1 LRLRDRTEPKGFR
14 DDCSKW
20 PVRMRSGYI
29 PARSG
34 PYRWYI
40 VAVMCSVYALMAID
54 RDVMR
59 VLQVPI
65 QKSLNLTDTE
75 LGLLTGIAYAL
86 FYATMA
92 IPVARVAEHVNRSRM
107 IAVCIGIWSTMTCFC
122 GLAASFP
129 LLFLC
134 RVAVGFGEAGTYP
147 ISSSVAADYFPK
159 SERALALAVFAI
171 GLSLGGI
178 IGPALAGTLSYY
190 FGWRQAFIALGL
202 VGLVWVPLVLFTV
215 RDPKRGAL
223 DDDADKTLR
232 ATPPSFLRCLTIM
245 WRTKSFRYMIYA
257 VGLHAGVWGGL
268 AAWTAPYLSRMF
280 HFTLAEL
287 GILIG
292 LLLGGGG
299 MLGNLASGFACD
311 RLGRRDPRWF
321 AFIPGIA
328 SLLVIPFGLL
338 QFYLGNSTLAIAA
351 GVVTI
356 FWLTVFAP
364 PNITLTQN
372 LMVPQMRAT
381 AASISLLATS
391 LLGSAG
397 PFVVGFVSD
406 YAFRRGADNVQSVRY
421 GIVVLLAVEIV
432 AAFYFWKCATH
443 LRADF
448 IRDRSLDAG
457 EPDILEDAIKA
468 SSAVEL

>member
-1 LRLRDRTEPKGFR
+1 MT
-14 DDCSKW
+14 S
-20 PVRMRSGYI
+20 SYI
-29 PARSG
+29 PAKSG

-40 VAVMCSVYALMAID
+40 VGVMCSVYALMAID

-92 IPVARVAEHVNRSRM
+92 IPLARIAEHVNRSRM
-107 IAVCIGIWSTMTCFC
+107 IAICVGIWSTMTCLC
-122 GLAASFP
+122 GVAASFP

-134 RVAVGFGEAGTYP
+134 RVGVGFGEAGSYP
-147 ISSSVAADYFPK
+147 VSSSVVGDYFPK
-159 SERALALAVFAI
+159 GERALALAVFAI

-178 IGPALAGTLSYY
+178 IGPALAGTLSFY
-190 FGWRQAFIALGL
+190 FGWRQAFIALG
-202 VGLVWVPLVLFTV
+202 VAGLVWVPLVLLTV

-223 DDDADKTLR
+223 DDDGDKTLR
-232 ATPPSFLRCLTIM
+232 ATPPNFARCLTIM
-245 WRTKSFRYMIYA
+245 WRTKSFRYMIVA

-321 AFIPGIA
+321 GFIPGIA
-328 SLLVIPFGLL
+328 SIMVIPFGLL
-338 QFYLGNSTLAIAA
+338 EFYLGNSTLALAA
-351 GVVTI
+351 GVITI

-391 LLGSAG
+391 LMGSAG
-397 PFVVGFVSD
+397 PFLVGFVSD
-406 YAFRRGADNVQSVRY
+406 YSLRHGADNIQSVRY
-421 GIVVLLAVEIV
+421 GIVLLLAIEVI
-432 AAFYFWKCATH
+432 AAIYFWKCASH
-443 LRADF
+443 LPADF
-448 IRDRSLDAG
+448 VRDRSLDAG
-457 EPDILEDAIKA
+457 EPDVPPVEAIKA
-468 SSAVEL
+468 STAIEL